1 MTGVT
6 LKGCLTAPLLF
17 CSMVTPTT
25 ERFQSNK
32 MSNLINLQTRLA
44 QKSRELVAAR
54 NDGDEELVE
63 RLEDEIFDLED
74 EIEELQNEEYGDGS
88 EKDW

>member
-1 MTGVT
+1 
-6 LKGCLTAPLLF
+6 
-17 CSMVTPTT
+17 
-25 ERFQSNK
+25 

-54 NDGDEELVE
+54 NDEDEELIE
-63 RLEDEIFDLED
+63 QLEDEIFDLED
-74 EIEELQNEEYGDGS
+74 EIEELQNDEYGDGS

>member
-1 MTGVT
+1 
-6 LKGCLTAPLLF
+6 
-17 CSMVTPTT
+17 
-25 ERFQSNK
+25 

-54 NDGDEELVE
+54 NNDDEELIE
-63 RLEDEIFDLED
+63 SLENEIFDLED
-74 EIEELQNEEYGDGS
+74 EIEELQNEEYGDAS